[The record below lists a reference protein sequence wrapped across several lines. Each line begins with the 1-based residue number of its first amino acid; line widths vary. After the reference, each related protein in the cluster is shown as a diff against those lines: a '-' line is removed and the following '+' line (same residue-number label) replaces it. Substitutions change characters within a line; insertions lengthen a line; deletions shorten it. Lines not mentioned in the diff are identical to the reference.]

1 MILSVHGPPEPF
13 SRVVRL
19 TTVRHLILGFVV
31 LFALFFTADIG
42 SLL

>member
-1 MILSVHGPPEPF
+1 MILSAHGPPEPF
-13 SRVVRL
+13 SRLARR
-19 TTVRHLILGFVV
+19 TAVRHLILGFVV